1 MAQKKWNKSDLA
13 DLRNRLVALSD
24 EKYRAFHSS
33 LCKTSKYEM
42 LGIRLPV
49 LRQISKEILK
59 ENPEAFVKGVKI
71 KYYEEA
77 MLKALVIAGLKMPF
91 SDKTGYIESL
101 IPDIDNWAVCD
112 TFCSTLKPKAGE
124 LDEVLLF
131 VKKHI
136 FAQYEYEIRTAVVL
150 ALNCLINDSYI
161 DELLALFDKTDCS
174 YYYTSMAV
182 AWALSVCFVK
192 CRKET
197 LAYLKNCKL
206 DALTFNRTMQ
216 KICDSYRVT
225 KEDKELVKKLKK
237 Q

>member
-1 MAQKKWNKSDLA
+1 MAQKKWNRNDLSE
-13 DLRNRLVALSD
+13 LRNRLVALSD

-33 LCKTSKYEM
+33 LCKTSKYEI
-42 LGIRLPV
+42 LGVRLPL
-49 LRQISKEILK
+49 LRDMAKEISN
-59 ENPEAFVKGVKI
+59 ENPEAFIKNVKCR
-71 KYYEEA
+71 YYEEI
-77 MLKALVIAGLKMPF
+77 MLKALATAKLKMPF
-91 SDKTGYIESL
+91 SEKAEYIENL

-112 TFCSTLKPKAGE
+112 TFCSTLKPKKNE
-124 LDEVLLF
+124 LDGVLAF

-136 FAQYEYEIRTAVVL
+136 FAEYEYEIRTAVVL
-150 ALNCLINDSYI
+150 ALNCLVSENYI

-182 AWALSVCFVK
+182 AWAVSVCFVK

-206 DALTFNRTMQ
+206 DGLTYKRTVQ

-225 KEDKELVKKLKK
+225 KEDKELVRKLKK
-237 Q
+237 